1 MTKIK
6 TKQRTVPEQEPFDYA
21 SFESEAIKRLYEGDG
36 LVGAQGILTNLIQRL
51 VNAALSGEMVGHLKE
66 QRSLARPTVATGTRP
81 RPLTRIWGLSKYRP
95 HGKGQA
101 ISSRNWCSLWP
112 ELCNGVIS

>member
-66 QRSLARPTVATGTRP
+66 QRQSGEANRRNGHT
-81 RPLTRIWGLSKYRP
+81 SKTA
-95 HGKGQA
+95 GA
-101 ISSRNWCSLWP
+101 WCS
-112 ELCNGVIS
+112 